1 MHSMA
6 RNNKTHR
13 FSTQSFT
20 DLRRENKVV
29 RLFDYVMLLLC
40 VTALLSAL
48 SRDHYLPSIGT
59 STADRAP
66 IVAPHQQF
74 RAAPGH

>member
-1 MHSMA
+1 MA
-6 RNNKTHR
+6 RSNKTHR

-20 DLRRENKVV
+20 ELRRENEFV

-48 SRDHYLPSIGT
+48 SRDHYLPSIGEAA
-59 STADRAP
+59 SSADRAQVVEP
-66 IVAPHQQF
+66 AQQPH
-74 RAAPGH
+74 AAPNH